1 MNHPKYRPDIDGL
14 RAIAVLSVLG
24 FHAFPAQFKAGF
36 IGVDIF
42 FVISGFLISSIIF
55 ENLARGSFSFLEFY
69 GRRIK
74 RIFPALAL
82 VLFTSFTFAWF
93 ALFADEFEQ
102 LGKHMAAGAAF
113 ISNFAL
119 WQESG
124 YFDNA
129 AETKPLLHLWSLAI
143 EEQFYIFWPLLVWAT
158 WKRKW
163 LFITILITLLL
174 VSFGI
179 NVYFVRIDRATAF
192 FFPGSRVW
200 ELLIGV
206 VLAYFST
213 QSKETSAK
221 SFRLNQTHKQ
231 VLSTLGVLLLAFAF
245 YRIDKTRPY
254 PGTWA
259 LLPVL
264 GSFCLIAAGTNAWF
278 NRYVLANRAMV
289 GIGLISYPLYLWH
302 WPLLTF
308 ARIVESETPAI
319 KFRVAALLLS
329 VVLAWLTYRFLEKPI
344 RSGSNQRMKIT
355 ALCMA
360 MAALGTAGYI
370 TYIQNGFPQRAAA
383 QASNINTWDNLTFA
397 QTCRFLTLAKE
408 QDDWCNQGNAPDKA
422 PTHVLMGD
430 SVGNGFAPML
440 QTYAAEQH
448 KAGEHTFVFKQ
459 FGRGACPMLLGI
471 GPEHCIELTQAAK
484 TYIDQNKSIHTVI
497 LAANWT
503 LYFHGHEWFGHSK
516 IDAQEFQQAF
526 TNTVRHYQSLGK
538 RVIVIL
544 APPIGAN
551 PRACVVRP
559 LRLSTENNCILQMQ
573 DVLNNS
579 RNYKTPFVAWLNALH
594 VEFFDPERYL
604 CNEMA
609 CKVTDGPRI
618 LYLDHEHFSEFGG
631 PYLANQAQKDLQII
645 LNPALN

>member
-93 ALFADEFEQ
+93 ALFADEFAQ

-113 ISNFAL
+113 VSNFAL
-119 WQESG
+119 WQEAG

-129 AETKPLLHLWSLAI
+129 AESKPLLHLWSLAI

-163 LFITILITLLL
+163 LFITILITLLI

-179 NVYFVRIDRATAF
+179 NLHFVRVDRATAF

-221 SFRLNQTHKQ
+221 SFRLNQAHKQ

-264 GSFCLIAAGTNAWF
+264 GAFCLIAAGTNAWF

-329 VVLAWLTYRFLEKPI
+329 AVLAWLTYSFLEKPI
-344 RSGSNQRMKIT
+344 RSDSNQRMKIT
-355 ALCMA
+355 ALCLA
-360 MAALGTAGYI
+360 MTILGITGYI
-370 TYIQNGFPQRAAA
+370 AYLQKGFPLRSAA
-383 QASNINTWDNLTFA
+383 QISSINTWDNLTFA
-397 QTCRFLTLAKE
+397 QSCKFLTHAIE
-408 QDDWCNQGNAPDKA
+408 QDDWCNQGNAPNKK
-422 PTHVLMGD
+422 PTHVLIGD

-440 QTYAAEQH
+440 QSYADVQNKSAE
-448 KAGEHTFVFKQ
+448 ASFVFRQ

-471 GPEHCIELTQAAK
+471 GPGHCKELTQAAK
-484 TYIDQNKSIHTVI
+484 SYIDQNNSIHTVI

-503 LYFHGHEWFGHSK
+503 LYFHGNEWYGHSK
-516 IDAQEFQQAF
+516 IDAHEFQQAF

-538 RVIVIL
+538 RVVVIL
-544 APPIGAN
+544 APPLGAN

-579 RNYKTPFVAWLNALH
+579 RDYKAPFVAWLNALH
-594 VEFFDPERYL
+594 VEFFDPVRYL

-618 LYLDHEHFSEFGG
+618 LYLDHEHLSEFGG
-631 PYLANQAQKDLQII
+631 PYLAKQAQKDLQII

>member
-55 ENLARGSFSFLEFY
+55 ENLNRGSFSFLEFY

-74 RIFPALAL
+74 RIFPALIL
-82 VLFTSFTFAWF
+82 VLLASFTVAWF

-113 ISNFAL
+113 VSNFAL
-119 WQESG
+119 WQEAG

-163 LFITILITLLL
+163 LFITTLITLLL
-174 VSFGI
+174 VSFG
-179 NVYFVRIDRATAF
+179 VSTLMVRVDRAAAF
-192 FFPGSRVW
+192 FFPGSRIW

-206 VLAYFST
+206 VLAYLTT
-213 QSKETSAK
+213 QVENLTHHK
-221 SFRLNQTHKQ
+221 FQLNHTHRQ
-231 VLSTLGVLLLAFAF
+231 VLSTLGALLLAFAF
-245 YRIDKTRPY
+245 YRIDKSRPY
-254 PGTWA
+254 PGSWA
-259 LLPVL
+259 LFPVL
-264 GSFCLIAAGTNAWF
+264 GTFCLMAAGPRAWF
-278 NRYVLANRAMV
+278 NQHVLANRALV

-308 ARIVESETPAI
+308 ARIVESETPAVQ
-319 KFRVAALLLS
+319 FRIAALLLS
-329 VVLAWLTYRFLEKPI
+329 AVLAWLTYRFLEKPI
-344 RSGSNQRMKIT
+344 RSGNHQRIT
-355 ALCMA
+355 ITTLCIA
-360 MAALGTAGYI
+360 IAVLGTAGFV
-370 TYIQNGFPQRAAA
+370 TYKQKGFPERAAA
-383 QASNINTWDNLTFA
+383 QTSSINTWDNLTFA
-397 QTCRFLTLAKE
+397 QSCKFLTQSKE
-408 QDDWCNQGNAPDKA
+408 QDDWCNQGNAPTKA
-422 PTHVLMGD
+422 PTHVLLGD

-440 QTYAAEQH
+440 HAYATAQNTGTEP
-448 KAGEHTFVFKQ
+448 EFVFKQ

-471 GPEHCIELTQAAK
+471 GPAHCKELTQAAK
-484 TYIDQNKSIHTVI
+484 SYIEHNNSIHTVL

-503 LYFHGHEWFGHSK
+503 LYFHGNEWYGHSK
-516 IDAQEFQQAF
+516 IDAQEFQNAF
-526 TNTVRHYQSLGK
+526 SNTVKHYQSLGK

-559 LRLSTENNCILQMQ
+559 MRLSAENNCSLQLQ

-579 RNYKTPFVAWLNALH
+579 RDYKKPFVALLAALH
-594 VEFFDPERYL
+594 IDYFDPERYL
-604 CNEMA
+604 CDTA
-609 CKVTDGPRI
+609 TCKVTDGPRI

-631 PYLANQAQKDLQII
+631 PYIANQASKELRQI
-645 LNPALN
+645 LNPVLN